1 VIRVILAIVV
11 RFASRRVASRVRRAS
26 AAFVAGR
33 PHSSPRAMAARP
45 LALGFAAPTARRR
58 AVVPRAFGSG
68 RKTNDQIA

>member
-1 VIRVILAIVV
+1 
-11 RFASRRVASRVRRAS
+11 
-26 AAFVAGR
+26 
-33 PHSSPRAMAARP
+33 SPRAMAARP